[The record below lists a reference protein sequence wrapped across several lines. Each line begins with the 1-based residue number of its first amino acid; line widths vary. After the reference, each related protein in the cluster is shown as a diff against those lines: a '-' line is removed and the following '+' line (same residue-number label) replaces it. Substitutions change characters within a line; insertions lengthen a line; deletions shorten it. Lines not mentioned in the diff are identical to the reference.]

1 MSRFPSAGP
10 ILYHISAEAD
20 GAGCP
25 VPCFARLVGRGVT
38 WFQFRRKKPFP
49 RRPDLSRAAL
59 FGGGTGEGIRLLWN
73 AGPPGET
80 PAGFDGLHLG
90 AMGAGAAE
98 LRGALPAG
106 SLLGMS
112 VHDEK
117 ELDHALAAGAD
128 YVLASPVFPPRCKTG
143 ASRTLGLE
151 GLRTLA
157 ARSPVPLFALGGID
171 ARNAQSV
178 LSCQIAGLAG
188 ITFFHA
194 EAELE
199 IILELC
205 KGAGL

>member
-1 MSRFPSAGP
+1 MSG
-10 ILYHISAEAD
+10 
-20 GAGCP
+20 
-25 VPCFARLVGRGVT
+25 
-38 WFQFRRKKPFP
+38 
-49 RRPDLSRAAL
+49 
-59 FGGGTGEGIRLLWN
+59 
-73 AGPPGET
+73 
-80 PAGFDGLHLG
+80 
-90 AMGAGAAE
+90 
-98 LRGALPAG
+98 
-106 SLLGMS
+106 
-112 VHDEK
+112 HDEK

>member
-1 MSRFPSAGP
+1 MGGFPLASP

-25 VPCFARLVGRGVT
+25 SPCFVRLAGRGVT
-38 WFQFRRKKPFP
+38 WFQFRRKKPFA
-49 RRPDLSRAAL
+49 RRPDLSRATL
-59 FGGGTGEGIRLLWN
+59 FGGETGKGIRLLWN
-73 AGPPGET
+73 AGSPGDA
-80 PAGFDGLHLG
+80 PAGFDGVHLG
-90 AMGAGAAE
+90 AMGQGAAE
-98 LRGALPAG
+98 LRGTLPPG
-106 SLLGMS
+106 SMIGMS

-128 YVLASPVFPPRCKTG
+128 YVLASPVFPPRCKPGT
-143 ASRTLGLE
+143 SRTLGLD
-151 GLRTLA
+151 GLRALA
-157 ARSPVPLFALGGID
+157 ARSPVPVFALGGID

-199 IILELC
+199 MILELC